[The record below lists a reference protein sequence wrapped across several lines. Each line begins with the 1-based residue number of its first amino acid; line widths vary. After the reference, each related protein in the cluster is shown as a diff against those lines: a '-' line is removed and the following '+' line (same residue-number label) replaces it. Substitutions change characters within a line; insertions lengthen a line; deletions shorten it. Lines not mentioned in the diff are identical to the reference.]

1 MKLKRSQITPYL
13 LLTPVHIILLLIIG
27 LPSIYIFWL
36 SLNQSSWGTS
46 LKFVGFENY
55 AVIFADL
62 YFWRATF
69 NTFAIVLGVV
79 YTEMLLGLGL
89 ASLFVRGVPFKK
101 FLFSMVLMPYAIS
114 PVVGVL
120 IWKTLM
126 DPNIGMIS
134 RTLPLLGLGTFNWS
148 VNPTHGLFLIGFIN
162 LWLHLPFTFILLYAG
177 MLSISTTLYEAAR
190 IDGANRTQIFFR
202 ITLPLLSQTMMV
214 CMIFRLVFSFRLF
227 SEVWLLTRGGPIR
240 MTEVMAVYL
249 YRSAFRYGEFG
260 IASATGWLMVIGSL
274 LIASVYLVKIQRK
287 MSKER

>member
-148 VNPTHGLFLIGFIN
+148 VNPTHGLFLI
-162 LWLHLPFTFILLYAG
+162 
-177 MLSISTTLYEAAR
+177 
-190 IDGANRTQIFFR
+190 
-202 ITLPLLSQTMMV
+202 
-214 CMIFRLVFSFRLF
+214 
-227 SEVWLLTRGGPIR
+227 
-240 MTEVMAVYL
+240 
-249 YRSAFRYGEFG
+249 
-260 IASATGWLMVIGSL
+260 
-274 LIASVYLVKIQRK
+274 
-287 MSKER
+287 